1 MMDISYSNMITDT
14 IGVLRKNIYNLSQFQ
29 SDFRSGLED
38 ILSIQDIKISPDY
51 YGGLNIDLKTDGYTS
66 NDMNKIASVLIRA
79 ISNSY
84 NDINKFDF
92 MTTVNNIGTNLI
104 NIISTGVDSLVIKI

>member
-14 IGVLRKNIYNLSQFQ
+14 IGILRKDIYNLPQFQ
-29 SDFRSGLED
+29 FDFKSGLES
-38 ILSIQDIKISPDY
+38 ILSIEDIKISPDY
-51 YGGLNIDLKTDGYTS
+51 YGGLNIDLKTDNYS
-66 NDMNKIASVLIRA
+66 SDDMNKITSVLIQA
-79 ISNSY
+79 ISNNY

-104 NIISTGVDSLVIKI
+104 NIISTGVNSLVIKI